1 MFVTVP
7 SAGRGPGAGGWR
19 SCRSY
24 VEAETHTPARARAR
38 KSARRTTTMLHVQS
52 CTVRARARRARSI
65 ISDQRP
71 DALRGTVARAR
82 TRSGETA
89 NLDRKP
95 NRSGGRRGNA
105 RASTPILAFSF
116 TQLLAQVTSFK
127 FRSFYP
133 IQLTPPYRFS
143 IAHVSRVPYG
153 QATPG
158 RPRVRPGPP
167 LPGTRSR
174 PRHCGL
180 ISAIISLKFA
190 SRTTDRDGCY
200 TCILA

>member
-1 MFVTVP
+1 MSKRRRTLP
-7 SAGRGPGAGGWR
+7 
-19 SCRSY
+19 
-24 VEAETHTPARARAR
+24 RARAR
-38 KSARRTTTMLHVQS
+38 KSARRTTTMLH
-52 CTVRARARRARSI
+52 VRARARRARSI

-71 DALRGTVARAR
+71 DALRGASADALGR
-82 TRSGETA
+82 
-89 NLDRKP
+89 NRKP
-95 NRSGGRRGNA
+95 RPQTENRSGGRRGNA

-133 IQLTPPYRFS
+133 IQLTPPPIAIQFS
-143 IAHVSRVPYG
+143 IRHTYRLSR
-153 QATPG
+153 ACRTDRRHG
-158 RPRVRPGPP
+158 RPRVRPGP

-190 SRTTDRDGCY
+190 TRTTDRDGCY